1 MQLRVRRFFEE
12 MQKTGVFGWEIC
24 WPSGSKS
31 TLLRWII
38 NDFWNKWWDFGGGSM
53 AISWSCT
60 LGLFFRMVD
69 WPTTPEWSC
78 NPRSHISRFPSSSV
92 ARISDMAVASQMLET
107 PPKDGFLLGSTT
119 KNPWKNDQV
128 LGVFWWSA
136 LYIILDG
143 WFLIR
148 SKTLQSMLQTYR
160 QQPQGLW
167 SEVHQHLCFF
177 NFPTNHVK
185 RKVLE
190 NNTWFLYTTKKA
202 GQKRDGAFFSMIPR
216 FSLVKVLG

>member
-119 KNPWKNDQV
+119 KNPWKKWPSF
-128 LGVFWWSA
+128 GC
-136 LYIILDG
+136 
-143 WFLIR
+143 FLVKCLIYYLR
-148 SKTLQSMLQTYR
+148 WMIFNPLQDAAEHVANLQTTAS
-160 QQPQGLW
+160 GSLKW
-167 SEVHQHLCFF
+167 SSPASL
-177 NFPTNHVK
+177 
-185 RKVLE
+185 
-190 NNTWFLYTTKKA
+190 FL
-202 GQKRDGAFFSMIPR
+202 
-216 FSLVKVLG
+216 